1 MESNT
6 NSSPVSRLV
15 SILLFFAGLV
25 GIYYLYNY
33 LFGPKTFN
41 TYTLLDK
48 TQKADTDPKTPIT
61 IASDKMP
68 PLYEGGEFSIST
80 WIYINNWSYRRGYNK
95 SIVRIGSS
103 SPSGFDSIRIYL
115 GGYKPKLMVRL
126 HTMDK
131 TAPTNTLTNSPDMAQ
146 SESLEV
152 ATLNATFNV
161 QQMESGLLDV
171 PASSGCDLPEIDL
184 QRWVNI
190 VVSVNGKTVDIY
202 LDGKLS
208 RSCVLPNSFKVD
220 GSYSGYLLSNG
231 GFGGQIANT
240 MMYDAALNPEMVYRN
255 YIAGPDQITGF
266 WHWFTSFF
274 DTGVD
279 VTVSAK

>member
-15 SILLFFAGLV
+15 SVLLFFAGLLGV
-25 GIYYLYNY
+25 YYLYNY

-41 TYTLLDK
+41 TFALLNK
-48 TQKADTDPKTPIT
+48 TQNADTDPTKPIT
-61 IASDKMP
+61 ITSDKMP
-68 PLYEGGEFSIST
+68 TLYEGGEFTVST

-95 SIVRIGSS
+95 SILRIGGSS
-103 SPSGFDSIRIYL
+103 FDSIRIYL
-115 GGYKPKLMVRL
+115 GGFKPKLMVRF

-131 TAPTNTLTNSPDMAQ
+131 GSPLTTTAGTDTPQT
-146 SESLEV
+146 ESLEV
-152 ATLNATFNV
+152 ATMNAVFNV
-161 QQMESGLLDV
+161 QQMDSSLLDPPV
-171 PASSGCDLPEIDL
+171 PSGCDLPEVDL

-190 VVSVNGKTVDIY
+190 TVSVNGKTVDVY
-202 LDGKLS
+202 FDGKLS
-208 RSCVLPNSFKVD
+208 RSCVLPNYFKVD
-220 GSYSGYLLSNG
+220 SSYSGYLLSNG

-266 WHWFTSFF
+266 WQWFTSFF

>member
-6 NSSPVSRLV
+6 NSSPVSRMV
-15 SILLFFAGLV
+15 SVLLFFAGLLGV
-25 GIYYLYNY
+25 YYLYNY
-33 LFGPKTFN
+33 LFGPRTFN
-41 TYTLLDK
+41 TFALIDK
-48 TQKADTDPKTPIT
+48 TQKADIDPAKPIT
-61 IASDKMP
+61 IASNKMP
-68 PLYEGGEFSIST
+68 TLYEGGEFSIST

-95 SIVRIGSS
+95 SILRIGSS
-103 SPSGFDSIRIYL
+103 LPTGFDSIRIYL

-131 TAPTNTLTNSPDMAQ
+131 GAPMTSTTQGTDTAET
-146 SESLEV
+146 ESLSV
-152 ATLNATFNV
+152 ATLNAMFNV
-161 QQMESGLLDV
+161 QQMDSGLLDPPV
-171 PASSGCDLPEIDL
+171 PSGCDLPEVDL

-190 VVSVNGKTVDIY
+190 TVSVNGKTVDVY

-208 RSCVLPNSFKVD
+208 RSCVLPNNFKVD

-240 MMYDAALNPEMVYRN
+240 MMYDTALNPEIVYKN
-255 YIAGPDQITGF
+255 YIAGPDQITGI
-266 WHWFTSFF
+266 WQWFTSFF

-279 VTVSAK
+279 VTVSTK

>member
-25 GIYYLYNY
+25 GVYYLYNY

-41 TYTLLDK
+41 TYSLIDK
-48 TQKADTDPKTPIT
+48 TQKADPAAPIT
-61 IASDKMP
+61 ITSDKMS

-80 WIYINNWSYRRGYNK
+80 WIYVNNWSYRRGYNK
-95 SIVRIGSS
+95 SILRIGGSS
-103 SPSGFDSIRIYL
+103 FDSIRIYL
-115 GGYKPKLMVRL
+115 GGYKPKLMVRF
-126 HTMDK
+126 HTADSS
-131 TAPTNTLTNSPDMAQ
+131 PTPTTTHT
-146 SESLEV
+146 ESLD
-152 ATLNATFNV
+152 ASTLDPTFKV
-161 QQMESGLLDV
+161 QQMESGLLDAS
-171 PASSGCDLPEIDL
+171 ASSGCDLPEIDL
-184 QRWVNI
+184 QRWVNL
-190 VVSVNGKTVDIY
+190 VVSVNGKTVDVY

-208 RSCVLPNSFKVD
+208 RSCILPNYFKVD
-220 GSYSGYLLSNG
+220 SSYSGYLLSNG

-240 MMYDAALNPEMVYRN
+240 IMYDAALNPEMVYRN

-266 WHWFTSFF
+266 SQWFTSFF

>member
-15 SILLFFAGLV
+15 SVLLFFAGLLGV
-25 GIYYLYNY
+25 YYLYNY

-41 TYTLLDK
+41 SFALIDK
-48 TQKADTDPKTPIT
+48 TQKADPTSPIT

-68 PLYEGGEFSIST
+68 TLYEGGEFTVST
-80 WIYINNWSYRRGYNK
+80 WIYISNWSYRRGYNK
-95 SIVRIGSS
+95 PILRIGGSS
-103 SPSGFDSIRIYL
+103 FDTIRIYL
-115 GGYKPKLMVRL
+115 GGFKPKLMVRF

-131 TAPTNTLTNSPDMAQ
+131 GSPLTTTTAGTDTAET
-146 SESLEV
+146 ESLEA
-152 ATLNATFNV
+152 ATMNAVFNV
-161 QQMESGLLDV
+161 QQMDSGILDPPV
-171 PASSGCDLPEIDL
+171 PSGCDLPEVDL

-190 VVSVNGKTVDIY
+190 TVSVNGKTVDVY
-202 LDGKLS
+202 FDGKLS
-208 RSCVLPNSFKVD
+208 RSCVLPNYFKVD
-220 GSYSGYLLSNG
+220 SSYSGYVLDKG

-266 WHWFTSFF
+266 WQWFTSFF

>member
-15 SILLFFAGLV
+15 SVLLFFAGLL

-41 TYTLLDK
+41 TFALLEK
-48 TQKADTDPKTPIT
+48 SQKADIDPVKPIT

-68 PLYEGGEFSIST
+68 TLFEGGEFTVST

-95 SIVRIGSS
+95 SILRIGGSS
-103 SPSGFDSIRIYL
+103 FDSIRIYL
-115 GGYKPKLMVRL
+115 GGFKPKLMVRF

-131 TAPTNTLTNSPDMAQ
+131 GSPMTTTTGTDTAQT
-146 SESLEV
+146 ESLEV

-161 QQMESGLLDV
+161 QQMESGLLDA
-171 PASSGCDLPEIDL
+171 PASSGCDLPEVDL

-190 VVSVNGKTVDIY
+190 TVSVNGKTVDVY

-208 RSCVLPNSFKVD
+208 RSCVLPNYFKVD
-220 GSYSGYLLSNG
+220 SSYSGYLLSNG

-240 MMYDAALNPEMVYRN
+240 MMYDAALNPEVVYRN

-266 WHWFTSFF
+266 WQWFTSFF

-279 VTVSAK
+279 VTVSPK

>member
-15 SILLFFAGLV
+15 SVLLFFAGLL
-25 GIYYLYNY
+25 GIYFLYNY

-41 TYTLLDK
+41 SFALIEK
-48 TQKADTDPKTPIT
+48 AQKADIDPAKPIT
-61 IASDKMP
+61 ITSDKMP
-68 PLYEGGEFSIST
+68 TLYEGGEFTIST

-95 SIVRIGSS
+95 SILRIGSS
-103 SPSGFDSIRIYL
+103 SPVGFDSIRMYL
-115 GGYKPKLMVRL
+115 GGYKPKLMIRF

-131 TAPTNTLTNSPDMAQ
+131 GAPMNTLTNSPDSAQ
-146 SESLEV
+146 SESLDV

-161 QQMESGLLDV
+161 QQMESGLLDA

-190 VVSVNGKTVDIY
+190 TVSVNGKTVDVY
-202 LDGKLS
+202 FDGKLS
-208 RSCVLPNSFKVD
+208 RSCVLPNYFKVD
-220 GSYSGYLLSNG
+220 SSYSGYLLSNG

-240 MMYDAALNPEMVYRN
+240 TMYDAALNPEAVYRN
-255 YIAGPDQITGF
+255 YMAGPDQITGL
-266 WHWFTSFF
+266 WQWFTSFF
-274 DTGVD
+274 EVGVD

>member
-6 NSSPVSRLV
+6 NSSPVSRFV
-15 SILLFFAGLV
+15 SVLLFFAGLIGV
-25 GIYYLYNY
+25 YYLYNY

-41 TYTLLDK
+41 SFALLEK
-48 TQKADTDPKTPIT
+48 SQKADTDPAKPIT
-61 IASDKMP
+61 IASDKMAT
-68 PLYEGGEFSIST
+68 LYEGGEFSIST

-95 SIVRIGSS
+95 SILRIGGSS
-103 SPSGFDSIRIYL
+103 FDSIRIYL

-126 HTMDK
+126 HTVDK
-131 TAPTNTLTNSPDMAQ
+131 GSPMTLENSPDGAQ

-161 QQMESGLLDV
+161 QQMEAGLLDK
-171 PASSGCDLPEIDL
+171 PSLSGCDLPEVDL

-190 VVSVNGKTVDIY
+190 TVSVNGKTVDVY
-202 LDGKLS
+202 LDGKLA
-208 RSCVLPNSFKVD
+208 RSCVLPNYFKVD
-220 GSYSGYLLSNG
+220 SSYTGYLLSNG

-240 MMYDAALNPEMVYRN
+240 MMYDAAMNPEMVYKN

-266 WHWFTSFF
+266 WQWFTSFF

>member
-15 SILLFFAGLV
+15 SVLLFFAGLL

-33 LFGPKTFN
+33 LFGPRTFN
-41 TYTLLDK
+41 TFALLEK
-48 TQKADTDPKTPIT
+48 SQKADIDPVKPIT
-61 IASDKMP
+61 ITSDKMP
-68 PLYEGGEFSIST
+68 TLFEGGEFTVST
-80 WIYINNWSYRRGYNK
+80 WLYINNWSYRRGYNK
-95 SIVRIGSS
+95 SILRIGGSS
-103 SPSGFDSIRIYL
+103 FDSIRIYL
-115 GGYKPKLMVRL
+115 GGFKPKLMVRF

-131 TAPTNTLTNSPDMAQ
+131 GSPMTTTTGTDTAQT
-146 SESLEV
+146 ESLEV

-161 QQMESGLLDV
+161 QQMESGLLDA
-171 PASSGCDLPEIDL
+171 PASSGCDLPEVDL

-190 VVSVNGKTVDIY
+190 TVSVNGKTVDVY

-208 RSCVLPNSFKVD
+208 RSCVLPNYFKVD
-220 GSYSGYLLSNG
+220 SSYSGYLLSNG

-240 MMYDAALNPEMVYRN
+240 MMYDAALNPEVVYRN

-266 WHWFTSFF
+266 WQWFTSFF